1 MRKEHVLGKT
11 RRDFMVRLLC
21 REQRYARA
29 LARVEMNKSEKRR
42 VRTRGSGDA
51 LDLPLSFRGPFVW
64 KRVGKLIFTHNSSY
78 AAAAYLL
85 CKRCLRFDLWDAPAL
100 AAREMNLSRV
110 YLYCSGGVSHFPV
123 IFSLVPPSY
132 RTNRHPTPQKYMTR
146 PHSNKALQGLPPV
159 EGYLV
164 ARALIHE
171 RHLLTQWNEAAQL
184 TVIPLPRNSSGGTRF
199 VWRESSLGDLPRR

>member
-1 MRKEHVLGKT
+1 MRNEHVLGKT

-42 VRTRGSGDA
+42 VRTRGSGDT

-100 AAREMNLSRV
+100 AAREMNLSCIV
-110 YLYCSGGVSHFPV
+110 AVECL
-123 IFSLVPPSY
+123 IFRSSSASSRLHTELINIPRPKN
-132 RTNRHPTPQKYMTR
+132 TWQGPTPTKR
-146 PHSNKALQGLPPV
+146 FRGC
-159 EGYLV
+159 
-164 ARALIHE
+164 R
-171 RHLLTQWNEAAQL
+171 QWK
-184 TVIPLPRNSSGGTRF
+184 VIS
-199 VWRESSLGDLPRR
+199 

>member
-1 MRKEHVLGKT
+1 MVRKGRRRKMRKEHVLGKT

-42 VRTRGSGDA
+42 VRTRGSGDT

-110 YLYCSGGVSHFPV
+110 YLYCSSGVSHFPV

-132 RTNRHPTPQKYMTR
+132 RTNQHPRPKNTWQGPTPTR
-146 PHSNKALQGLPPV
+146 RFRGCH
-159 EGYLV
+159 
-164 ARALIHE
+164 
-171 RHLLTQWNEAAQL
+171 QWK
-184 TVIPLPRNSSGGTRF
+184 VIS
-199 VWRESSLGDLPRR
+199 